1 MVLIKFCW
9 MLVNNNQCIFLC
21 VSGITMCAWLMIN
34 RVQKGNT
41 EAKIDIYELH
51 ERKKAEKGK

>member
-1 MVLIKFCW
+1 
-9 MLVNNNQCIFLC
+9 
-21 VSGITMCAWLMIN
+21 MCAWLMIN